1 MCLKIETIATGVIP
15 EILDA
20 CEIVSGL
27 VLFSFSIASL
37 ERPPIKLSG
46 LAGPEV
52 IAAGR
57 EVFASNKCFNCHKVF
72 WEGNSDRGPN
82 LGTKQIGL
90 YSEDY
95 IKEQILDPRKD
106 QAPGYEDKKSK
117 KAMPTYYDEDLSE
130 DELSALVAYLKTL
143 RNP

>member
-1 MCLKIETIATGVIP
+1 M
-15 EILDA
+15 
-20 CEIVSGL
+20 
-27 VLFSFSIASL
+27 
-37 ERPPIKLSG
+37 SG

-57 EVFASNKCFNCHKVF
+57 EVFSNNKCFNCHKVF

-95 IKEQILDPRKD
+95 IKEQIIEPRKK
-106 QAPGYEDKKSK
+106 QSPGYEDKKSK

-130 DELSALVAYLKTL
+130 DELDALSGIPKNYA
-143 RNP
+143 